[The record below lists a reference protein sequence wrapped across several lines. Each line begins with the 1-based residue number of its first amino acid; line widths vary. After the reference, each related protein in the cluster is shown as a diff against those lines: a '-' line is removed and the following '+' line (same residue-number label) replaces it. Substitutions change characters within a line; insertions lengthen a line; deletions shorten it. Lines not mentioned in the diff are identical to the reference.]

1 MYDFRKDEKNLTVAF
16 TGSKTFIHTDIS
28 ETIKDVIKYL
38 PQLPFSDI
46 MEKDYRRSAQEISLK
61 TAERNVRHARGGG
74 KTYSFRAERNEYLSG
89 MFAWLHLL

>member
-1 MYDFRKDEKNLTVAF
+1 MYDFRKDEKNLAVAF
-16 TGSKTFIHTDIS
+16 AGSKTFIHTDIS

-46 MEKDYRRSAQEISLK
+46 MGKDYRRSAQEISLK
-61 TAERNVRHARGGG
+61 TAERNVRHAREGG
-74 KTYSFRAERNEYLSG
+74 KKYSFRAERNEYLSG

>member
-1 MYDFRKDEKNLTVAF
+1 MYDYEKEEKNFTVVFA
-16 TGSKTFIHTDIS
+16 GSKIFIHTDIS
-28 ETIKDVIKYL
+28 ETIKDIMKYL
-38 PQLPFSDI
+38 PQPVFFDI
-46 MEKDYRRSAQEISLK
+46 MGKDYRRSAQEISLK